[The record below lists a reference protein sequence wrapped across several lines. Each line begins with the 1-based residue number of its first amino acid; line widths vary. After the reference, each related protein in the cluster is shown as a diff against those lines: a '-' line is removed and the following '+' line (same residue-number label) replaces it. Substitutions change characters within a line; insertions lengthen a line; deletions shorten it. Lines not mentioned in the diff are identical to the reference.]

1 MCSTV
6 LSKRRG
12 IQPLSAHA
20 ACVEG
25 YDVVFNMP
33 GLYPIEP
40 AFANLVV
47 QESGVAYGVLYEL
60 SAHDFERL
68 RSFEGKYYAD
78 VRLRVRTQAGWAIH
92 AHAFQGRSKAPPR
105 RPSQRYL
112 ALLIE
117 GAKEHHLPPDYVKR
131 LQQTPSIHIPVIS
144 ALMYAAARPRGT
156 LALAKEKAGLISY

>member
-12 IQPLSAHA
+12 IRPLSAHA

-47 QESGVAYGVLYEL
+47 QESSVVYGVLYEL
-60 SAHDFERL
+60 SAHDLERL

-78 VRLRVRTQAGWAIH
+78 VHFRVRTQAGWAIH

-105 RPSQRYL
+105 RPSRRYL

-131 LQQTPSIHIPVIS
+131 LQQIPSIHIPVIS
-144 ALMYAAARPRGT
+144 ALVQRFAHAERLRLLRKLSPR
-156 LALAKEKAGLISY
+156 LD